1 MEEGP
6 KMSMLF
12 AFLMLGCLLSLPVL
26 FVILIV
32 KAIKKKPIKIIAW
45 SMLGAF
51 IGVILFTILFGLT
64 DPQSNCE
71 HEYKLIE
78 KIDASCLSDGKIKYQ
93 CFKCE
98 SIKNEILLATGH
110 IWEDA
115 TCEKAKICTL
125 CGITEGDIG
134 GHVWLKATCTVPKT
148 CSVCGITEGE
158 LIEHTW
164 INATC
169 VKAKTCSIC
178 NTTEGS
184 PLTEDLSHNWKPA
197 TCTQPKICTVCNE
210 TEGDVL
216 PHTPG
221 EWIIVDEGSVEKQGK
236 KVIKCVDCEIII
248 QEEFFDSTSKKVAD
262 VLKNIVKKYSGLIGD
277 IEIIVSNDNDEIL
290 IATAPIGCENDE
302 KIVKNILND
311 IALKF
316 EELDLNAECILTFGD
331 VNEGLNGTC
340 LAMGAVY
347 LDRTY
352 EVTSMSS
359 DFNSERNEWI
369 NSQFSLWDGSHTV
382 LTELIK
388 DNLNDEKS
396 YKHIETTYIDISTK
410 EMKDYVNG
418 ILKDAG
424 YSQRVDVGDLFI
436 MTNFSAKNAFNGTV
450 KNTAFGIVD
459 YSENIVTLIGFE

>member
-1 MEEGP
+1 
-6 KMSMLF
+6 MSLLF
-12 AFLMLGCLLSLPVL
+12 AFLMLGCLLALPVL

-32 KAIKKKPIKIIAW
+32 KAIMKKPIKAIAW

-51 IGVILFTILFGLT
+51 IGIIVFTILFGVT

-71 HEYKLIE
+71 HEYSLIE
-78 KIDASCLSDGKIKYQ
+78 KEDASCLSDGKIKYQ

-115 TCEKAKICTL
+115 NCEKAKTCTV
-125 CGITEGDIG
+125 CGTTEGDIG
-134 GHVWLKATCTVPKT
+134 GHVWLEATCIVPKT
-148 CSVCGITEGE
+148 CSVCGKTEGE
-158 LIEHTW
+158 CSEHTW

-169 VKAKTCSIC
+169 IEAKTCSIC
-178 NTTEGS
+178 NMTEGRPMS
-184 PLTEDLSHNWKPA
+184 EDLSHDWKSA
-197 TCTQPKICTVCNE
+197 TCTQPKTCTVCNM

-216 PHTPG
+216 AHTPG

-236 KVIKCVDCEIII
+236 KVVKCVDCEIII
-248 QEEFFDSTSKKVAD
+248 QEELFDSTSKKVAD
-262 VLKNIVKKYSGLIGD
+262 VLKNIVEKYSGLIGD
-277 IEIIVSNDNDEIL
+277 IEIIASNDDDII
-290 IATAPIGCENDE
+290 IATAPIGCENNE
-302 KIVKNILND
+302 KVVKNILND

-369 NSQFSLWDGSHTV
+369 NSQFSAWDGSHTV
-382 LTELIK
+382 LKELIL

-396 YKHIETTYIDISTK
+396 FNHISTTYIDINSDD
-410 EMKDYVNG
+410 MKKYVND
-418 ILKDAG
+418 ILKDSG
-424 YSQRVDVGDLFI
+424 YTNRVDVGDLFV
-436 MTNFSAKNAFNGTV
+436 MTEFSAKNAFNGTV

-459 YSENIVTLIGFE
+459 YSENMVTLIGFE